1 MESQN
6 ESIYATP
13 KADLDRDDRAPV
25 YGGFWIRVGAALL
38 DSIWLIA
45 LTLALGWMI
54 YGAIYLQSTAFVM
67 GYADFFISYVL
78 PFVLTMLFWYYKS
91 ATPGKMLLGLRIVDA
106 ATLGK
111 PSKGQ
116 LVGRYFAYY
125 LSGLPLFLGFLWVA
139 WDKRKQGWH
148 DKLAGTLVVRRS

>member
-1 MESQN
+1 MN
-6 ESIYATP
+6 RTDDSIYATP
-13 KADLDRDDRAPV
+13 KADLDRADHAPA
-25 YGGFWIRVGAALL
+25 YAGFWIRVAATLL
-38 DSIWLIA
+38 DSIWVIA

-54 YGAIYLQSTAFVM
+54 YGAIYFQSTQFVM

-78 PFVLTMLFWYYKS
+78 PFILTMLFWYYKS
-91 ATPGKMLLGLRIVDA
+91 ATPGKMLLGLKIVDA
-106 ATLGK
+106 ASGGK
-111 PSKGQ
+111 PSKAQ

-139 WDKRKQGWH
+139 WDRRKQGWH

>member
-1 MESQN
+1 MDN
-6 ESIYATP
+6 HDDSIYSTP
-13 KADLDRDDRAPV
+13 KADLDRDGDAPA
-25 YGGFWIRVGAALL
+25 YGGFWIRVAAAIV
-38 DSIWLIA
+38 DSIWMIA

-54 YGAIYLQSTAFVM
+54 YGAIYLQSGEFIM

-78 PFVLTMLFWYYKS
+78 PFLLTMLFWYYKS
-91 ATPGKMLLGLRIVDA
+91 ATPGKMVLGLKIVDA

-148 DKLAGTLVVRRS
+148 DKLAGTLVIKRS